1 MKESIKISIITVSYN
16 AVQTIEQ
23 TISSVVNQTYQ
34 NIEYIIIDG
43 GSMDGTIDVIKKYED
58 KIAYWISEPDEGI
71 YDAMNKGVKVATGDY
86 IQFIGAD
93 DCLVDNIII
102 EKVMKDIIDT
112 KADIYSYGVLCVDE
126 KSKKEIYKGNK
137 YSRKYTYS
145 YKMVPHNGI
154 FVKRDVQLHSLF
166 DTRYKISADYKCFL
180 EWNRLPDIKI
190 LYYDMPVVYFALSGI
205 SSLAE
210 GTRIEEYK
218 EIQKELGIICHES
231 RGIKYY
237 VREVL
242 KGVRLFSFYECIRDS
257 FVWKKHHCTNK
268 ICRWCE
274 RYNP

>member
-1 MKESIKISIITVSYN
+1 MKELIKISIITVSYN

-43 GSMDGTIDVIKKYED
+43 GSIDGTIDVIKKYED

-93 DCLVDNIII
+93 DCLVNDIVI
-102 EKVMKDIIDT
+102 EKVVKNIIDT
-112 KADIYSYGVLCVDE
+112 KADIYSYGVLGVDE

-137 YSRKYTYS
+137 HARKHLYS

-154 FVKRDVQLHSLF
+154 FVKRDVQLHNFF
-166 DTRYKISADYKCFL
+166 DTNYKISADYKCFL
-180 EWNRLPDIKI
+180 EWLRLPDIKI
-190 LYYDMPVVYFALSGI
+190 LYYDMPIVYFALSGI
-205 SSLAE
+205 SSLNE
-210 GTRIEEYK
+210 NTLKEEYK
-218 EIQKELGIICHES
+218 EIQKALGIISYKSH
-231 RGIKYY
+231 GFKYY
-237 VREVL
+237 TKKVL
-242 KGVRLFSFYECIRDS
+242 KGMRVFSFCKFIRDS

-268 ICRWCE
+268 ICRWCG